1 MIKKLDKYILTSFL
15 GPFLFIFSILFFIFS
30 VQFAFQ
36 EISKLVGRG
45 LTFFEIAKLLFYLGT
60 TVIQMVVPLSILLSS
75 IMCFGGFGERYELAA
90 MKASGI
96 SLARIMLPVFGF
108 TLVVAVGLF
117 FFSNNVLPDNHRKA
131 KNLLYNIAQSKPAL
145 RFVSGQFN
153 SNIPGFTMRV
163 GEISGEN
170 SDQLKD
176 IMIHKQATSYQDQ
189 TTVIAENGI
198 LNSTADKKY
207 LKFELH
213 KGFIYDSKI
222 KSLDYVSRT
231 KQPNTITEFDT
242 LTMHVDVS
250 ALVEKALDNESI
262 SDHFRFYKFNKLQA
276 VIDSTVHSQ
285 DSLFINQADASF
297 RTVTNTTPEFDS
309 IYIDVE
315 DEYYHEPFIFEELP
329 LEKQKSVLQSAI
341 SQVNMNIVQTIES
354 HIKSLAWEKKI
365 RSKMIVHQQR
375 IISFSVMCLIFF
387 LIGAPLGS
395 IIRKGGLGMPVVVSI
410 FIFIIW
416 FIIYTY
422 AESESKLGGLN
433 PYVAAWLPNMV
444 MLPLGIFL
452 TKRAMEDSEIFDIS
466 RYNKV
471 LKKISSLFIKKKK
484 NTEHKR
490 YQ

>member
-222 KSLDYVSRT
+222 E
-231 KQPNTITEFDT
+231 ICF
-242 LTMHVDVS
+242 
-250 ALVEKALDNESI
+250 
-262 SDHFRFYKFNKLQA
+262 FN
-276 VIDSTVHSQ
+276 
-285 DSLFINQADASF
+285 N
-297 RTVTNTTPEFDS
+297 N
-309 IYIDVE
+309 Y
-315 DEYYHEPFIFEELP
+315 
-329 LEKQKSVLQSAI
+329 
-341 SQVNMNIVQTIES
+341 
-354 HIKSLAWEKKI
+354 
-365 RSKMIVHQQR
+365 
-375 IISFSVMCLIFF
+375 
-387 LIGAPLGS
+387 
-395 IIRKGGLGMPVVVSI
+395 
-410 FIFIIW
+410 
-416 FIIYTY
+416 
-422 AESESKLGGLN
+422 
-433 PYVAAWLPNMV
+433 
-444 MLPLGIFL
+444 
-452 TKRAMEDSEIFDIS
+452 
-466 RYNKV
+466 
-471 LKKISSLFIKKKK
+471 
-484 NTEHKR
+484 
-490 YQ
+490 